1 MLLYNEYAVNWHPYR
16 PNLTALSLCMKSQD
30 TAIQSWDSSNWGTH
44 VTCAF
49 SDKTPEELVP
59 IINTNAFLANP
70 LHTTIKAINPVTL
83 CMGILRDNAAK
94 TLSSNLAVAYNFCPY
109 QSTEFQKCVENLYIA
124 GGAPLNTNNKR
135 IEPLAV
141 TNTPQGGSL
150 VIESS
155 VKDAEAVARNRY
167 GHQRTAE
174 VKSAMIWFSF
184 LSTSTSSG
192 AYGATIIDPYGS
204 YANSENI
211 ILVASVGSDDSA
223 DIQFANTLFEKDDF
237 MFWPTLRLDN
247 PSELTLAV

>member
-1 MLLYNEYAVNWHPYR
+1 MMLLYNEYAVNTANGVT
-16 PNLTALSLCMKSQD
+16 NLTAFSMCMKSQD

-49 SDKTPEELVP
+49 SDKTPDELVP
-59 IINTNAFLANP
+59 IINTNAVLTNP

-83 CMGILRDNAAK
+83 CMGILRNNATK
-94 TLSSNLAVAYNFCPY
+94 TLSSNLTLAYNYCPN
-109 QSTEFQKCVENLYIA
+109 QSTEFQKYVENLYISS
-124 GGAPLNTNNKR
+124 APLNTNNKR
-135 IEPLAV
+135 IEPLALV
-141 TNTPQGGSL
+141 NTPQGGSL

-155 VKDAEAVARNRY
+155 VKDAESVARNRY
-167 GHQRTAE
+167 VHQRTAE

-184 LSTSTSSG
+184 LVPG
-192 AYGATIIDPYGS
+192 GDYYGHYGG
-204 YANSENI
+204 SENV

>member
-1 MLLYNEYAVNWHPYR
+1 MLLYNEYAENTATAR

-59 IINTNAFLANP
+59 IINTNAFLADS

-83 CMGILRDNAAK
+83 CMGILRNNAAK
-94 TLSSNLAVAYNFCPY
+94 TLSSNLVLAYNYCPY
-109 QSTEFQKCVENLYIA
+109 QSTEFKKYVENLYIT

-141 TNTPQGGSL
+141 VNTPQGGSL

-155 VKDAEAVARNRY
+155 VKDAESVARNRY
-167 GHQRTAE
+167 VHQRTAE

-184 LSTSTSSG
+184 LSTSTTG
-192 AYGATIIDPYGS
+192 DAYGATDPYGS
-204 YANSENI
+204 YANSENV

-247 PSELTLAV
+247 PSELKLAV

>member
-1 MLLYNEYAVNWHPYR
+1 MMLLYNEYAVNTATAR
-16 PNLTALSLCMKSQD
+16 PNLTAFSLCMITQD
-30 TAIQSWDSSNWGTH
+30 AARNAWDSNNWGTH

-94 TLSSNLAVAYNFCPY
+94 TLSSNLAVAYTYCPY
-109 QSTEFQKCVENLYIA
+109 QSNEFQKYVENLYIT
-124 GGAPLNTNNKR
+124 GGALNSDRERR

-141 TNTPQGGSL
+141 VNTPQGGSL

-155 VKDAEAVARNRY
+155 VKNAEAVARNRY
-167 GHQRTAE
+167 IHQRTAE

-184 LSTSTSSG
+184 LSYTNTNASG
-192 AYGATIIDPYGS
+192 VYGG
-204 YANSENI
+204 SENV

>member
-1 MLLYNEYAVNWHPYR
+1 MMLLYNEYAVNTATGR
-16 PNLTALSLCMKSQD
+16 PNLTAFSMCMKSQD
-30 TAIQSWDSSNWGTH
+30 AAIQSLDTLNWGTH

-83 CMGILRDNAAK
+83 CMGIFRNNAAK
-94 TLSSNLAVAYNFCPY
+94 TLSSNLVLAYNFCPY
-109 QSTEFQKCVENLYIA
+109 QFTEFQKYVENLYISS
-124 GGAPLNTNNKR
+124 APLSTNTKR

-141 TNTPQGGSL
+141 VNTPQGGSL

-155 VKDAEAVARNRY
+155 VKDAESVARNRY
-167 GHQRTAE
+167 VHQRTAE

-184 LSTSTSSG
+184 LSHG
-192 AYGATIIDPYGS
+192 DAYGHYG
-204 YANSENI
+204 NSENV

>member
-1 MLLYNEYAVNWHPYR
+1 MMLLYNEYAENTASGR
-16 PNLTALSLCMKSQD
+16 PNLTAFSMCMKSQD
-30 TAIQSWDSSNWGTH
+30 TAVQSWDGNNWGTH

-83 CMGILRDNAAK
+83 CIGILRNNATK
-94 TLSSNLAVAYNFCPY
+94 TLSSNLVLAYNYCPY
-109 QSTEFQKCVENLYIA
+109 QPTEFQQYVENLWVTT
-124 GGAPLNTNNKR
+124 PLALNQGNGRR

-141 TNTPQGGSL
+141 VNTPQGGSL

-155 VKDAEAVARNRY
+155 VKDADSVARNRY
-167 GHQRTAE
+167 VHQRTAE

-184 LSTSTSSG
+184 LSTNNSIGYSG
-192 AYGATIIDPYGS
+192 
-204 YANSENI
+204 SENI

>member
-1 MLLYNEYAVNWHPYR
+1 MMLLYNEYAENTATAR
-16 PNLTALSLCMKSQD
+16 PNLTAFSMCMKSQN
-30 TAIQSWDSSNWGTH
+30 ASINGWDANNWGTH

-49 SDKTPEELVP
+49 SEKTPEELVP
-59 IINTNAFLANP
+59 IINTNAFLTNP

-94 TLSSNLAVAYNFCPY
+94 TLSSNLSVAYNFCPY
-109 QSTEFQKCVENLYIA
+109 QSTEFQKYVENLYIT
-124 GGAPLNTNNKR
+124 GGAVSSGSGRR

-141 TNTPQGGSL
+141 VNTPQGGSL

-155 VKDAEAVARNRY
+155 VKDAESVARNRY
-167 GHQRTAE
+167 IHQRTAE

-184 LSTSTSSG
+184 LSDNNTVGYSG
-192 AYGATIIDPYGS
+192 
-204 YANSENI
+204 SENV

>member
-1 MLLYNEYAVNWHPYR
+1 MMLLYNEYAVNWAASR
-16 PNLTALSLCMKSQD
+16 PNLTAFSMCMRTQD
-30 TAIQSWDSSNWGTH
+30 AAITGWDTNNWGTH

-59 IINTNAFLANP
+59 IINTNAFLADP

-83 CMGILRDNAAK
+83 CMGILRDNATK
-94 TLSSNLAVAYNFCPY
+94 TLSSNLALAYGVCPY
-109 QSTEFQKCVENLYIA
+109 QFTEFQKYVENLWVTNATGI
-124 GGAPLNTNNKR
+124 TNNRR

-141 TNTPQGGSL
+141 VNTPQGGSL

-155 VKDAEAVARNRY
+155 VKNAESVGRNRY
-167 GHQRTAE
+167 IHQRTAE

-184 LSTSTSSG
+184 LSHS
-192 AYGATIIDPYGS
+192 AGS
-204 YANSENI
+204 YGTYAGSENI
-211 ILVASVGSDDSA
+211 VLVASVGSDDSA

>member
-1 MLLYNEYAVNWHPYR
+1 MMLLYNEYAVNWTPYR
-16 PNLTALSLCMKSQD
+16 PNLTAFSMCMKSQD
-30 TAIQSWDSSNWGTH
+30 ASVLNLSEANWGTH

-59 IINTNAFLANP
+59 IINANAVLTNP

-83 CMGILRDNAAK
+83 CMGVLRNNADK
-94 TLSSNLAVAYNFCPY
+94 TLSSNLLLAYNHCFLQPA
-109 QSTEFQKCVENLYIA
+109 EFQKYVENLYIT
-124 GGAPLNTNNKR
+124 GGALNQGSAR
-135 IEPLAV
+135 RLEPLAV
-141 TNTPQGGSL
+141 VNTPQGGSL

-167 GHQRTAE
+167 IHQRTAE

-184 LSTSTSSG
+184 LSYNPYDSSG
-192 AYGATIIDPYGS
+192 SYGVYTG
-204 YANSENI
+204 SENI

>member
-1 MLLYNEYAVNWHPYR
+1 MMLLYNEYAENTATAR
-16 PNLTALSLCMKSQD
+16 PNLTAFSLCMKSQD
-30 TAIQSWDSSNWGTH
+30 ASIQNWDVNNWGTH

-59 IINTNAFLANP
+59 IINANAVLTNP
-70 LHTTIKAINPVTL
+70 LYNTIKAINPVTL

-94 TLSSNLAVAYNFCPY
+94 TLSSNLVLAYGYCPY
-109 QSTEFQKCVENLYIA
+109 QPTDFQKYVENLYITS
-124 GGAPLNTNNKR
+124 GVVTGVSGNRR

-141 TNTPQGGSL
+141 VNTPQGGSL

-155 VKDAEAVARNRY
+155 VKGAEAVARNRY
-167 GHQRTAE
+167 THQRTAE

-184 LSTSTSSG
+184 LSTSHTNV
-192 AYGATIIDPYGS
+192 YGVYND
-204 YANSENI
+204 SENTV
-211 ILVASVGSDDSA
+211 LVASVGTDDSA